1 LLYPAA
7 VAWGEILRIELLG
20 DLAVNDKSSPVFH
33 GTFLIPEG
41 EEREIFTGPYTVG
54 LVWEEVDSGR
64 YDFTARLYGLG
75 PEFHISEYNISLR
88 TSENM
93 LLPSVPVKEETIV
106 NYRITLLDDTTKA
119 VNTEYSLSDSSLWGV
134 SQSTHYNTHWV
145 RGSLIDFTWN
155 KEFRYLEFIY
165 NKYRESYKLS
175 EFEKIETYIHPQP
188 TDEVYLDSAY
198 YYSIQ
203 PRKRRI
209 DLVYG
214 HDIKAATPVPACEF
228 LVYRLWGYGPR
239 WMVIGLAKYYDDN
252 MLIIRDYIAD
262 FDKDRLLDILKD
274 ENRVRND
281 TGMVITGAL
290 AFWLLQNESFI
301 EFKNLY
307 TKSTTLNFENRFED
321 IYGYDFDELLERFL
335 KHAQNYNPAQG
346 ELDYYALLYFNQKNL
361 KKAKGYYEELAILG
375 EGDRIANLKKLGAC
389 QFWLGNFSAADT
401 IYDMLL
407 SLGDDSPE
415 TYFMKGDLSLARGEP
430 DMAFGFF
437 NTSLEKEF
445 ATGGLRKTD
454 SAFVL
459 LKKIEEQAGRLLEY
473 NLETA
478 NMKIVK
484 GEDADSL
491 LNNVIKRAINMSNKS
506 SDDPRPYAI
515 SGRAYSLSGD
525 YESSILQFNTAY
537 FLETNPYFQSFIL
550 LEMGK
555 TEDTL
560 GDREQAKQYYRRIL
574 DSGGGEYH
582 KTLAEKY
589 LSSAF
594 RRK

>member
-321 IYGYDFDELLERFL
+321 IYGYDFDELLE
-335 KHAQNYNPAQG
+335 
-346 ELDYYALLYFNQKNL
+346 KNW
-361 KKAKGYYEELAILG
+361 
-375 EGDRIANLKKLGAC
+375 R
-389 QFWLGNFSAADT
+389 FSARET
-401 IYDMLL
+401 
-407 SLGDDSPE
+407 GSP
-415 TYFMKGDLSLARGEP
+415 
-430 DMAFGFF
+430 
-437 NTSLEKEF
+437 
-445 ATGGLRKTD
+445 
-454 SAFVL
+454 
-459 LKKIEEQAGRLLEY
+459 I
-473 NLETA
+473 
-478 NMKIVK
+478 
-484 GEDADSL
+484 
-491 LNNVIKRAINMSNKS
+491 
-506 SDDPRPYAI
+506 
-515 SGRAYSLSGD
+515 
-525 YESSILQFNTAY
+525 
-537 FLETNPYFQSFIL
+537 
-550 LEMGK
+550 
-555 TEDTL
+555 
-560 GDREQAKQYYRRIL
+560 
-574 DSGGGEYH
+574 
-582 KTLAEKY
+582 
-589 LSSAF
+589 
-594 RRK
+594 